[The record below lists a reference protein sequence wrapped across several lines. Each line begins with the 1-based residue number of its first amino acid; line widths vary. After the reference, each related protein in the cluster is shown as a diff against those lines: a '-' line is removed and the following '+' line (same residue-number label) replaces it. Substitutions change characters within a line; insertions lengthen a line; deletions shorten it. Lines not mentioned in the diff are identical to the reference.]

1 MIRRRDL
8 FATPGRVVLS
18 GVPEGYDALVL
29 ARLAAEAGPPILHV
43 ARDEPR
49 MMAMVEAARFLA
61 PGLEILPFPAWD
73 CLPYDRASPNVR
85 AVSRRIETLVRLGQP
100 ADGRRLVVTTVNAL
114 LQRVPPRSFF
124 QGAML
129 NAAVGGDLPD
139 GQVTAFLARN
149 GYRRV
154 GTVREAGEYA
164 LRGGILDLFPPGAE
178 LPIRIDRFGD
188 QIEAMRAFDPLTQ
201 RSTGDIPSM
210 SLMPVSEIRLDEET
224 VERFRTGY
232 RERFGAIS
240 DDDLLY
246 AAISEARPY
255 AGMEHWLPLFH
266 ERLETLFDHLPEACP
281 VVFDHQAEEA
291 VTARF
296 ATIRDYYDTR
306 RSMMNAAT
314 GGAPYRPLPP
324 AMLYL
329 AEDEW
334 DETLVDRAVVHTT
347 PFNAPGSP
355 GRTIDAG
362 GRRGREFGD
371 VRAAG
376 ANVYEALRDH
386 LQAEQAA
393 GRRTI
398 VAAYSTGSR
407 ERLRTVL
414 AEHGITAAETVE
426 RWQKATSLAP
436 GRTALLVLP
445 IEQGFVDDK
454 LSVVT
459 EQDVLGDRLARTTR
473 RRRNFDQFVAEVSAL
488 TIGDFVVHADHG
500 IGRYDGLVTLD
511 VAGAAHDCLRVV
523 YDGGDK
529 LFVPVENIE
538 ILSRYGSG
546 DGEVALDKLGGA
558 GWQSRKARVKQ
569 RIRAIADELVR
580 LAATREVRS
589 GEVMPPPEGLFDEFC
604 ARFPFPETEDQ
615 LRAIADVVEDLGS
628 GRPMDR
634 LVCGDV
640 GFGKTEV
647 ALRAAFIAALG
658 GSQVAVIVPT
668 TLLARQHHR
677 TFVQRFAGL
686 PVRIEQL
693 SRLVTPKNAK
703 AVKAM
708 LAEGQVD
715 IIVGTHAVLAKDVKF
730 RHLGL
735 VIVDEEQHFGVAQ
748 KEKLKHLR
756 AEVHILTLTA
766 TPIPRTLQM
775 ALSGVRQMSIIATPP
790 VDRLAVRTFVLPFDP
805 VVVREAI
812 LRERYRS
819 GQVFYVCPRIEDLT
833 AIHEQLRELVPEAK
847 VAVAHGRMA
856 PAEIE
861 TVMSEFCDGA
871 YDILLSTT
879 IIESGLDIPSANTM
893 IVHRADMFGLA
904 QLYQLRGRIGRG
916 KQRAYAYLTLPP
928 GKMLTETAQ
937 RRLEVMQTLDTLGA
951 GFTLAS
957 HDLDIRGAGNL
968 LGEEQSGHVREVGV
982 ELYQQ
987 LLEEAVAEA
996 RGLAEEEAGESWT
1009 PQIAIGTS
1017 VLIPEGYVADLGV
1030 RLGLYRRIST
1040 LVDRREID
1048 AFAAELGDRF
1058 GPLPAE
1064 VENLLDVIAIK
1075 QLCREARIERIEAGP
1090 KGCVIGFHG
1099 NSFPNPA
1106 GLVEFIARNAGTARV
1121 RPDHKL
1127 VITRT
1132 WDEAKQRLLGL
1143 QNLLKT
1149 LVKLAR
1155 GEAMPKAPPPKTL
1168 PPPKALAAK
1177 PQPQPPK
1184 PAPRRPLPAKFTIGR
1199 R

>member
-1 MIRRRDL
+1 M
-8 FATPGRVVLS
+8 
-18 GVPEGYDALVL
+18 
-29 ARLAAEAGPPILHV
+29 LHV

-49 MMAMVEAARFLA
+49 MMATVEAIRFLA
-61 PGLEILPFPAWD
+61 PTLEVLPFPAWD
-73 CLPYDRASPNVR
+73 CLPYDRSSPNVR

-100 ADGRRLVVTTVNAL
+100 AEGCRLVVTTVNAL

-124 QGAML
+124 TGALMS
-129 NAAVGGDLPD
+129 AKVGRDLPD
-139 GQVTAFLARN
+139 AAVMGFLSHN

-164 LRGGILDLFPPGAE
+164 LRGGILDLFPPGAD

-188 QIEAMRAFDPLTQ
+188 QVEAMRAFDPLTQ
-201 RSTGDIPSM
+201 RSTGELEAI
-210 SLMPVSEIRLDEET
+210 SLMPVSEVRLDDET
-224 VERFRTGY
+224 IERFRTGY
-232 RERFGAIS
+232 RDRFGAVT

-246 AAISEARPY
+246 AAISEGRPY

-266 ERLETLFDHLPEACP
+266 GRLETLFDHLPAGSP
-281 VVFDHQAEEA
+281 VTLDHQAEEA
-291 VTARF
+291 ATARF
-296 ATIRDYYDTR
+296 STIEDYYETR

-324 AMLYL
+324 AMLYPS
-329 AEDEW
+329 EDEW
-334 DETLVDRAVVHTT
+334 SEALADRPVVDIT
-347 PFNAPGSP
+347 PFTQPGHP

-371 VRAAG
+371 IRAAG
-376 ANVYEALRDH
+376 ANVYAALGEH
-386 LQAEQAA
+386 IQAEQAA

-398 VAAYSTGSR
+398 VAAYSAGSR

-426 RWQKATSLAP
+426 RWQKATALAP
-436 GRTALLVLP
+436 GRTALVVLP
-445 IEQGFVDDK
+445 IESGFIDDK

-459 EQDVLGDRLARTTR
+459 EQDLLGDRLARTSK

-488 TIGDFVVHADHG
+488 TIGDFVVHVDHG
-500 IGRYDGLVTLD
+500 IGRYDGLVTLE
-511 VAGAAHDCLRVV
+511 VGGAAHDCLRVM

-538 ILSRYGSG
+538 VLSRYGSG
-546 DGEVALDKLGGA
+546 DGEVGLDKLGGA

-580 LAATREVRS
+580 LAASREIRA

-634 LVCGDV
+634 LICGDV

-658 GSQVAVIVPT
+658 GAQVAVIVPT
-668 TLLARQHHR
+668 TLLARQHYR
-677 TFVQRFAGL
+677 TFKQRFAGL

-693 SRLVTPKNAK
+693 SRLVSPKEAK
-703 AVKAM
+703 QVKAM

-715 IIVGTHAVLAKDVKF
+715 IVVGTHAVLGKDVKF
-730 RHLGL
+730 RHLGM
-735 VIVDEEQHFGVAQ
+735 VIVDEEQHFGVSQ

-833 AIHEQLRELVPEAK
+833 TVQEALRELVPEAK
-847 VAVAHGRMA
+847 MVVAHGRMA

-861 TVMSEFCDGA
+861 TVMSAFCDGA

-904 QLYQLRGRIGRG
+904 QLYQLRGRIGRS

-996 RGLAEEEAGESWT
+996 RGLAEEAAGETWT

-1058 GPLPAE
+1058 GALPPE

-1090 KGCVIGFHG
+1090 KGCVIGFHA

-1106 GLVEFIARNAGTARV
+1106 GLVEFIARNAGTARL

-1127 VITRT
+1127 VVTRV
-1132 WDEAKQRLLGL
+1132 WDEAKARLAGL
-1143 QNLLKT
+1143 QNLLKS
-1149 LVKLAR
+1149 LVMLAR
-1155 GEAMPKAPPPKTL
+1155 GEMPPPPIVKTLPPRNPAPKAPATKTPATKTSASKSPPPPPKTPL
-1168 PPPKALAAK
+1168 NPTGRGPATLSPAARARLFK
-1177 PQPQPPK
+1177 TT
-1184 PAPRRPLPAKFTIGR
+1184 FGR